1 MEEARALNM
10 RLVGYHDLENRP
22 AFKLAL
28 QVVDGRWYL
37 YTSQFWCSGW
47 SVLDVT
53 DPARPELL
61 KCIEGPE
68 NTWTLQI
75 QVADGRMITSLE
87 KIHSEEW
94 GHDPTRSFGEGI
106 YVWDVSD
113 PREPRRLSHFKTGH
127 QGTHRNYYDG
137 GRYAH
142 LSATCPGYE
151 GLIYRI
157 VDIEDPEHPVEAGRW
172 ALPEQ
177 WTAGGGKPS
186 RPYVALHGPPY
197 VEGDRAYLSYGS
209 AGMVILDVSDVSLP
223 RLVSR
228 LDMGETLGSWLGCH
242 TVVPYPSRKL
252 AVVNGEAI
260 NEDCDEPVNY
270 VCVVDISDEA
280 SPRAISLFPIPVPPE
295 DAPYPNFC
303 RKGGRFG
310 PHNQHHPQ
318 HHPDLE
324 DRDDRIYLTYFNA
337 GLRVYDLADP
347 YLPREI
353 GWYVPP
359 DPKERLGLLPKTLV
373 CQTEDVLVDRR
384 GYIYITDKNWG
395 IHILEY
401 TGDGGR

>member
-1 MEEARALNM
+1 MDEARALNM
-10 RLVGYHDLENRP
+10 RLVGYHDLEKRP

-47 SVLDVT
+47 SILDVT
-53 DPARPELL
+53 DPSRPEFV
-61 KCIEGPE
+61 KFVEGPE
-68 NTWTLQI
+68 NTWTLQV
-75 QVADGRMITSLE
+75 QVAEGKMITSLE
-87 KIHSEEW
+87 RIFSEEW
-94 GHDPTRSFGEGI
+94 GHDPTKPFFEGI
-106 YVWDVSD
+106 YTWDVSE
-113 PREPRRLSHFKTGH
+113 PREPRRLSQFKTGH
-127 QGTHRNYYDG
+127 LGTHRNYYDG
-137 GRYAH
+137 G
-142 LSATCPGYE
+142 GYVHCAAAARGYG

-157 VDIEDPEHPVEAGRW
+157 VDIQDPERPVEAGRW

-186 RPYVALHGPPY
+186 GPYVSLHGPPY

-209 AGMVILDVSDVSLP
+209 AGMVILDISDLSVP
-223 RLVSR
+223 KLVSR
-228 LDMGETLGSWLGCH
+228 LDVGPALGSWLGCH

-252 AVVNGEAI
+252 AVINGEAI

-270 VCVVDISDEA
+270 TCVVDLSNEA
-280 SPRAISLFPIPVPPE
+280 NPRVISLFPIPVPPE
-295 DAPYPNFC
+295 GAPYRNFC
-303 RKGGRFG
+303 QKGGRFG

-324 DRDDRIYLTYFNA
+324 SRDDRIYLTYFNA
-337 GLRVYDLADP
+337 GLRVYDLTDP

-359 DPKERLGLLPKTLV
+359 DPKERLGLLPKKLV

-395 IHILEY
+395 IHILEF